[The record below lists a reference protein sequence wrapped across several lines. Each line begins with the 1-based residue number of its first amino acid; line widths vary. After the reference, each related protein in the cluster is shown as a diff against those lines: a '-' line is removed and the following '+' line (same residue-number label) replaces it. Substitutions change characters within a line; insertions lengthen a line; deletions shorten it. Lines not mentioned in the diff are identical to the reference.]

1 MDRAIDNLHI
11 REDREAYKKG
21 YDFLSVVLSS
31 DSTTAWFTATEE
43 YLEEVFKNKS
53 MTYKDMTHSGVTF
66 KGEDIKDILKCKHT
80 NIQLDIP
87 LKGSPIQKSHI
98 TTRLIISKKRLKKC
112 C

>member
-53 MTYKDMTHSGVTF
+53 MTYKDMTHSGATF
-66 KGEDIKDILKCKHT
+66 KGEDIKELIR
-80 NIQLDIP
+80 
-87 LKGSPIQKSHI
+87 SIQKQVKEKYDI
-98 TTRLIISKKRLKKC
+98 DLKVEQEFVE
-112 C
+112 